1 MELRHRE
8 TASRVHP
15 ISKPAFRAKCSG
27 LGLSSQTALSD
38 MPLALAAS
46 NVDEALAEIECHRDL
61 IAELMHW
68 GQPTEAAE
76 QALES
81 MFRQFAWMI
90 ELEHGIIAEALQT
103 KGKA

>member
-1 MELRHRE
+1 
-8 TASRVHP
+8 
-15 ISKPAFRAKCSG
+15 
-27 LGLSSQTALSD
+27 
-38 MPLALAAS
+38 
-46 NVDEALAEIECHRDL
+46 
-61 IAELMHW
+61 LMHW

-90 ELEHGIIAEALQT
+90 ELEHGITAEALQT

>member
-1 MELRHRE
+1 MDLRHRE
-8 TASRVHP
+8 TTSHVHP
-15 ISKPAFRAKCSG
+15 ISKPAFRASRSG
-27 LGLSSQTALSD
+27 LGLSSQIALSD
-38 MPLALAAS
+38 VPLALAAS
-46 NVDEALAEIECHRDL
+46 NVDEALAEIECHREL

-90 ELEHGIIAEALQT
+90 ELEQRILAEPLQT

>member
-1 MELRHRE
+1 
-8 TASRVHP
+8 
-15 ISKPAFRAKCSG
+15 
-27 LGLSSQTALSD
+27 

-46 NVDEALAEIECHRDL
+46 NVEEALAEIEHHRDL

-90 ELEHGIIAEALQT
+90 ELEHAIIAEALQT
-103 KGKA
+103 KLSARRQRKAIITDPCCLEVLSDR